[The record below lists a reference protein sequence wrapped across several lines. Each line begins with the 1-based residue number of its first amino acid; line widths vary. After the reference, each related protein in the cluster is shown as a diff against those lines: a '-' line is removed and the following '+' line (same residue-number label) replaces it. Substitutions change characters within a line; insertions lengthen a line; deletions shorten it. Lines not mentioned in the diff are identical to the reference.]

1 MDSICP
7 IDGRYN
13 SKTQELSKFFSEKS
27 LFNYRCSVE
36 ILYFELLLEKLFI
49 DNTFKDELENL
60 KTELL
65 ILDDNDYNE
74 IKKIEITT
82 NHDVKALEYFIKRK
96 MEKYP
101 KLLKYS
107 ELIHFGLT
115 SEDINSPSYVMMIK
129 DAINNVINPIISQI
143 INKLKQ
149 ICDIFKGVTMC
160 GFTHSQPASPT
171 TLSKELFV
179 FVYRLEKIFDRQVN
193 FSAKMGGS
201 VGNMTT
207 HKVVFPEISWLEFF
221 DYFFEEKLDLKR
233 NSFTSQI
240 DNYDDLCNVFFKYQQ
255 INNVLIDLAVDIWL
269 YISKNFIKLKCIKQ
283 EVGSSA
289 MAHKINPIQFENSEA
304 NLKLANNMFQ
314 FFINEIPKSRMQRDL
329 VGSSIYR
336 NFGTSFGY
344 CLIAYKSLLSGL
356 DRIDINR
363 EQIEFDFQ
371 NNIVILSEI
380 ITGFLKKDGID
391 GYEML
396 KNFTRGKELQK
407 DEFIY
412 FMKKNLKDKDFQY
425 LKKLYKF

>member
-7 IDGRYN
+7 IDGRYKN
-13 SKTQELSKFFSEKS
+13 KTQELSKFFSEKS
-27 LFNYRCSVE
+27 LFNYRVQIE
-36 ILYFELLLEKLFI
+36 ILYFELLLETLFI
-49 DNTFKDELENL
+49 DNTYKDELEDL

-65 ILDDNDYNE
+65 VLDDNDYNQIKE
-74 IKKIEITT
+74 IEKVI
-82 NHDVKALEYFIKRK
+82 NHDVKSVEYFIKKK

-107 ELIHFGLT
+107 EFIHFGLT
-115 SEDINSPSYVMMIK
+115 SEDINSPCYTMMIK
-129 DAINNVINPIISQI
+129 DSINNVINPIISQI

-149 ICDIFKGVTMC
+149 ICNDFQGRNLCTL
-160 GFTHSQPASPT
+160 THGQPASPS

-201 VGNMTT
+201 VGNMTV
-207 HKVVFPEISWLEFF
+207 HKICYPEIDWLEFF
-221 DYFFEEKLDLKR
+221 DFFFEEKLDLKR
-233 NSFTSQI
+233 NIFTTQI
-240 DNYDDLCNVFFKYQQ
+240 DNLDDLCSVFFKYQQ
-255 INNVLIDLAVDIWL
+255 INNVLIDMCSDIWM
-269 YISKNFIKLKCIKQ
+269 YISKNFIKLKCISE

-289 MAHKINPIQFENSEA
+289 LCHKINPIQFENSEA
-304 NLKLANNMFQ
+304 NLKLANNMFK
-314 FFINEIPKSRMQRDL
+314 FFIDEIPKSKLQRDL

-336 NFGTSFGY
+336 NFGTSFAY
-344 CLIAYKSLLSGL
+344 SLIAYKSLLNGL
-356 DRIDINR
+356 DRIDINK

-371 NNIVILSEI
+371 NNIIILSEI
-380 ITGFLKKDGID
+380 VAGLLKKDGKN
-391 GYEML
+391 GYQIL
-396 KNFTRGKELQK
+396 KDFTRGKELQK